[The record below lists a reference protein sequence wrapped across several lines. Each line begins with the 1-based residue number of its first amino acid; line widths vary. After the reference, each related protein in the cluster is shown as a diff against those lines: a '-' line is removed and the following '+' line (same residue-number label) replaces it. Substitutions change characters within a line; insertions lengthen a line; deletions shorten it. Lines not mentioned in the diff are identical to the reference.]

1 MQYQPVKYILVLVQT
16 VALLMAFTG
25 NAQIRGIITDTEK
38 GSIIDGVQ
46 VFVNNTTIETQ
57 SNEGGLFTLENLSSG
72 FHELV
77 LYKKGYLLYRSSMR
91 IQANRIYNLRLS
103 LTSTGKVKTKKP
115 NESEHFTLKSMLS
128 EGDSI
133 LLLNEDEIKMNTQKG
148 KRVLSS
154 NSVVVVENRLTGY
167 RLTYYMAGLSVTDID
182 QAPVRYELL
191 PASSIEQTIIWEK
204 KRKVF
209 FTGSQ
214 RHWLMAIVAGKLK
227 DEGYSLQDQKGNE
240 VKEKTIISSSS
251 LENYVYLTI
260 NNPLTI
266 RYKSQ
271 NNKIETS
278 QVVTDGSVNVDATGF
293 VLNAKALI
301 VEGEMVKGLS
311 YHLPNDYQPIAGNVE
326 DAYSQTLEKFYEKIY
341 VQTDKPYYY
350 PGEAMW
356 FKGYINY
363 KEPAWRDSLS
373 KVVYV
378 ELINPKKEI
387 ALTKTLKIDSGLF
400 NNDFILP
407 DTLKAGTYYLRA
419 YTNLNRNFGDSNL
432 FVKPIPILTITDK
445 VDYTQAIV
453 EAEES
458 SLLTITSDKKIYN
471 TRDKITLTLQT
482 KDMEGK
488 PIAANLSISVTDAT
502 QVVPSAEPIIILNG
516 YPFEK
521 EKQLKATSL
530 KYPVEYGVGFRG
542 RFVNDKGK
550 PEKTMLTI
558 LQTKPRNMVLA
569 ETDEQGIFSTTGL
582 DFYDSATFS
591 IKADKAKDFPYGK
604 VELLPRETTPINFRE
619 STFNVAIQNTQSAQR
634 IISEYEAPKDARM
647 LKGVEIKAKRI
658 EEPVDRVQRPYG
670 KADAVLTEKQVNDKG
685 YGNLAYSLV
694 GKVPGLIV
702 MPESGSIGFSRAGGQ
717 SISSGGGPLVTINDV
732 PMGGS
737 AYDIISSINPS
748 TVKSIEITKRINV
761 LFGSQGANGVIA
773 IYTKQGASEEDLN
786 VTPNFLRL
794 EIAGYSSLRKF
805 NEPDYE
811 SKIDKF
817 QADYRSTL
825 YWNPNVASDT
835 QGKATISFYAAD
847 LSSRYRIVIE
857 GINKFGEP
865 VRSVHFVDV
874 EE

>member
-1 MQYQPVKYILVLVQT
+1 MQHRPVKYILVLVQT
-16 VALLMAFTG
+16 VALLITFTG

-38 GSIIDGVQ
+38 GNMIDGVQ

-57 SNEGGLFTLENLSSG
+57 SNEGGLFALENLPPG

-103 LTSTGKVKTKKP
+103 LTSTGKEKTTRP

-133 LLLNEDEIKMNTQKG
+133 LLLNEDEIRINTQKG

-154 NSVVVVENRLTGY
+154 NSVVVVENKVTGY
-167 RLTYYMAGLSVTDID
+167 LLTYYMAGLSVTNIG

-191 PASSIEQTIIWEK
+191 PASSIEQTISWEK
-204 KRKVF
+204 RRKDF

-227 DEGYSLQDQKGNE
+227 EEGYSLQNQKGNE
-240 VKEKTIISSSS
+240 VNEKTIISSSS
-251 LENYVYLTI
+251 LENYIYLTI

-271 NNKIETS
+271 NDKIETS

-293 VLNAKALI
+293 VLNAKALT

-311 YHLPNDYQPIAGNVE
+311 YHLPNDYQPITGDVE

-341 VQTDKPYYY
+341 LQTDKPYYY
-350 PGEAMW
+350 PGEAIW

-387 ALTKTLKIDSGLF
+387 TLTKTLKIDSGLF

-419 YTNLNRNFGDSNL
+419 YTNLNRNFGDSNF
-432 FVKPIPILTITDK
+432 FVKPIPILIITDR
-445 VDYTQAIV
+445 VDYTEAIM

-471 TRDKITLTLQT
+471 TKGKITLTLQI
-482 KDMEGK
+482 KDKEGK
-488 PIAANLSISVTDAT
+488 PIATNLSISVTDAT
-502 QVVPSAEPIIILNG
+502 QVVPIAEPVTILNG

-521 EKQLKATSL
+521 EKRVKATSL

-542 RFVNDKGK
+542 KFVNDNGK

-569 ETDEQGIFSTTGL
+569 ETDDGGIFSTTGL

-591 IKADKAKDFPYGK
+591 IKAEKAKDFPYGK
-604 VELLPRETTPINFRE
+604 VELLPRETAPINFRE
-619 STFNVAIQNTQSAQR
+619 STFNLAIQNTQSAQR

-670 KADAVLTEKQVNDKG
+670 KADAILTEGQFNDKG

-694 GKVPGLIV
+694 GKVAGLIV
-702 MPESGSIGFSRAGGQ
+702 RPESGSIGFSRAGGQ
-717 SISSGGGPLVTINDV
+717 SISFGGGPLVTINDV

-737 AYDIISSINPS
+737 AYEIISSIDPS
-748 TVKSIEITKRINV
+748 TVKTIEFTKRLNV
-761 LFGSQGANGVIA
+761 LYGSQGANGVIS
-773 IYTKQGASEEDLN
+773 IYTKQGASAEDLK
-786 VTPNFLRL
+786 TYPNFQKI
-794 EIAGYSSLRKF
+794 ETTGYSALREFKMPHYVSL
-805 NEPDYE
+805 D
-811 SKIDKF
+811 DKS
-817 QADYRSTL
+817 QVDYRSTL
-825 YWNPNVASDT
+825 YWNPNVITDTKGIATVSFFASDLP
-835 QGKATISFYAAD
+835 G
-847 LSSRYRIVIE
+847 RYRVEVE
-857 GINKFGEP
+857 GVNEHGEP
-865 VRSVHFVDV
+865 VRSVYFVEV
-874 EE
+874 EN

>member
-1 MQYQPVKYILVLVQT
+1 MKKYCIRFYFFLQVIL
-16 VALLMAFTG
+16 LLTSG
-25 NAQIRGIITDTEK
+25 TLLGQITGIITDTSGKPLADVE
-38 GSIIDGVQ
+38 
-46 VFVNNTTIETQ
+46 VFINRTTFSSTSDIEGQFNLGNTPT
-57 SNEGGLFTLENLSSG
+57 G
-72 FHELV
+72 FHDIV
-77 LYKKGYLLYRSSMR
+77 LHKNGYALYRSSMR
-91 IQANRIYNLRLS
+91 IHADRSYTLKLQLTKSKKSKGRLTLEEIKTLHS
-103 LTSTGKVKTKKP
+103 LIEGRNEKSISIILNEKELKVIEKDGQRVLTSYQPLIIENNTTGV
-115 NESEHFTLKSMLS
+115 
-128 EGDSI
+128 
-133 LLLNEDEIKMNTQKG
+133 TQK
-148 KRVLSS
+148 
-154 NSVVVVENRLTGY
+154 
-167 RLTYYMAGLSVTDID
+167 YYLHELPLLQLAE
-182 QAPVRYELL
+182 APVKFELL
-191 PASSIEQTIIWEK
+191 VAPELQQTIDWEK
-204 KRKVF
+204 KRKELF
-209 FTGSQ
+209 EGSQ
-214 RHWLMAIVAGKLK
+214 RHWLMALVSGKLNEEKFSMYDKKGSVVAGN
-227 DEGYSLQDQKGNE
+227 SI
-240 VKEKTIISSSS
+240 TSSSTI
-251 LENYVYLTI
+251 ENYVNVTI
-260 NNPLTI
+260 IEPITVN
-266 RYKSQ
+266 YKNQKGTESSLV
-271 NNKIETS
+271 T
-278 QVVTDGSVNVDATGF
+278 TDGAANVSEYGLPLNPKSVRVT
-293 VLNAKALI
+293 
-301 VEGEMVKGLS
+301 GEMRRDILIDQ
-311 YHLPNDYQPIAGNVE
+311 LPIDYKPITGNVE

-373 KVVYV
+373 RVVYV

-387 ALTKTLKIDSGLF
+387 TLTKTLKIDSGLF

-419 YTNLNRNFGDSNL
+419 YTNLNRNFGDSNF
-432 FVKPIPILTITDK
+432 FVKPIPILIITDR
-445 VDYTQAIV
+445 VDYTEAIM

-471 TRDKITLTLQT
+471 TKGKITLTLQI
-482 KDMEGK
+482 KDKEGK
-488 PIAANLSISVTDAT
+488 PIATNLSISVTDAT
-502 QVVPSAEPIIILNG
+502 QVVPIAEPVTILNG

-521 EKQLKATSL
+521 EKRVKATSL

-542 RFVNDKGK
+542 KFVNDNGK

-569 ETDEQGIFSTTGL
+569 ETDDGGIFSTTGL

-591 IKADKAKDFPYGK
+591 IKAEKAKDFPYGK
-604 VELLPRETTPINFRE
+604 VELLPRETAPINFRE
-619 STFNVAIQNTQSAQR
+619 STFNLAIQNTQSAQR

-670 KADAVLTEKQVNDKG
+670 KADAILTEKQVNDKG

-874 EE
+874 ED